1 MSSSQACPKRAL
13 SSSTRAISPPALRRK
28 LTQTSERVVISTR
41 PPCATGNAD
50 ADLFRVFSWNVNGIG
65 PLLQKQLIF
74 ESSTVSP
81 LRLFL
86 QRHRWPQV
94 LCLQEVKIK
103 STDTATRGALIRAA
117 NGGNAPG
124 EPTYTAHFS
133 LPRDSYNA
141 TAFGGKIHGVATL
154 VRDDT
159 ATAIRVT
166 RRPEWD
172 LEGRVL
178 IHELENHLVIINGY
192 WVNGTS
198 RPYRD
203 PVGGHVSGT
212 RHDHKLRFHQWML
225 EETLRLEAAGQCV
238 ILIGDMNIAR
248 SEIDGHPRLRT
259 APSQHVKNRADFN
272 AKFFTA
278 IGGMRGVD
286 IFRHLHGEEKKYTYY
301 PRGKVWGESCD
312 RVDLIVLSRSL
323 VEADLVASTDIFNSP
338 VERGHSDHVPLC
350 IALDIDL
357 RGTLT
362 PRCIPKTSNLS

>member
-1 MSSSQACPKRAL
+1 MSPHPKRAL

-28 LTQTSERVVISTR
+28 ITQASKHVVTSTR
-41 PPCATGNAD
+41 PPCATGDEN

-74 ESSTVSP
+74 QSSAVNP
-81 LRLFL
+81 LRQFL

-94 LCLQEVKIK
+94 LCLQEVKIN
-103 STDTATRGALIRAA
+103 SNDTATQRALNRAA
-117 NGGNAPG
+117 NEGNAPG
-124 EPTYTAHFS
+124 EPTYTALFS
-133 LPRDSYNA
+133 LPRDKYNA

-154 VRDDT
+154 VRDDST
-159 ATAIRVT
+159 NAIRVT

-198 RPYRD
+198 NPYRH
-203 PVGGHVSGT
+203 PVGGHVTGT
-212 RHDHKLRFHQWML
+212 RHDHKLRFHQCML
-225 EETLRLEAAGQCV
+225 EETLHLEAAGHHV

-259 APSQHVKNRADFN
+259 VPQQHVKNRADFN

-278 IGGMRGVD
+278 SEGMCGVD

-301 PRGKVWGESCD
+301 SRGTDWGESCD
-312 RVDLIVLSRSL
+312 RVDLIIVSRSL
-323 VEADLVASTDIFNSP
+323 VEADLVVSTDILNSP

-350 IALDIDL
+350 IALRVDVDI
-357 RGTLT
+357 RGA
-362 PRCIPKTSNLS
+362 